1 MLIVQYRSKTLRYD
15 KLCISIVS
23 YDKDLWIFL
32 HFQEKDLGIFG
43 FLCIF
48 APKVKYVTVIKICP
62 LEVKSSSYKRHVS
75 LDLFSEKY
83 SDRIDRKYL
92 IYTKDLSKD
101 KDVIFLPVYLVPF
114 L

>member
-15 KLCISIVS
+15 KLCITIVS
-23 YDKDLWIFL
+23 YD
-32 HFQEKDLGIFG
+32 KDLGIFG

-48 APKVKYVTVIKICP
+48 APKFKYVTVIKICP